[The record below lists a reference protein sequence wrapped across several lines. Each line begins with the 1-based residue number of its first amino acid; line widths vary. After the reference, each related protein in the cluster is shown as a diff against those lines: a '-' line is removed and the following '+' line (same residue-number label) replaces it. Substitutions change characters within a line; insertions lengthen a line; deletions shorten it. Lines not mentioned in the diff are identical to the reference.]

1 MLQGLLHTSASGA
14 LRSLLPCNT
23 GHTSLSFVLTVYA
36 CGYLIW
42 VWHWR
47 HGAPPRRLAFWQ
59 VKQQATSLKWQ
70 ARFALACRPSSQHRT
85 WLCRHVCLPAG
96 PVSSIFANV
105 GVPDRPCQRAGQGVD
120 AGHAVLC
127 MGRRHLPVRLGG
139 AARSSLTPGT
149 SALLSRCQSLAA
161 NLSLFSN
168 GIACLSFT
176 HTLAAA
182 SLTTSTT
189 HLTLW
194 VQRCWAA

>member
-1 MLQGLLHTSASGA
+1 MGVPLDSMPDA
-14 LRSLLPCNT
+14 LRCLLPCNA

-59 VKQQATSLKWQ
+59 VNQQATSLNWH
-70 ARFALACRPSSQHRT
+70 ARFALACRPSGRHRI
-85 WLCRHVCLPAG
+85 WLCRHVCLPAW
-96 PVSSIFANV
+96 PHCVHFFIIL

-127 MGRRHLPVRLGG
+127 MGRRHLPVRVGG
-139 AARSSLTPGT
+139 AAR
-149 SALLSRCQSLAA
+149 CQYLAA
-161 NLSLFSN
+161 NVSLVSN

-176 HTLAAA
+176 HTL
-182 SLTTSTT
+182 LLQ
-189 HLTLW
+189 HH
-194 VQRCWAA
+194 